1 MPQYT
6 GHMPM
11 ACGQVET
18 STTGEDESW
27 LDVSGGVQSVQDTE
41 QTRKSGE
48 AYTISGDT
56 AAIGAGKR
64 EPMELTFVILYT
76 ETDAE
81 LYQVARTQFETACGG
96 DFYVRWSPGGGNIGD
111 ERITSGLGILIGFT
125 YPPLDASSGGPILGG
140 FKVKVPSVT
149 TAVIAS

>member
-1 MPQYT
+1 
-6 GHMPM
+6 MPM
-11 ACGQVET
+11 ACGKVET
-18 STTGEDESW
+18 STTCEAEGW

-56 AAIGAGKR
+56 AAIVAGKR

-76 ETDAE
+76 EADAE
-81 LYQVARTQFETACGG
+81 LYQVVRAQFEAACGG
-96 DFYVRWSPGGGNIGD
+96 DFCVRWSPSGGGAGS
-111 ERITSGLGILIGFT
+111 EWITSGKGILVGFT

-140 FKVKVPSVT
+140 FKVKVPYVETVT
-149 TAVIAS
+149 LDS